1 MDWKKTFNR
10 GQWVIHG
17 ILALSVLFGTGST
30 ILALRLNHLQQ
41 TEEERTLKINSLISH
56 LRNDEVFDKIGR
68 LLSRAE
74 SDKANDKLR
83 LLSSKLVETEELLEI
98 KSSKEL
104 GVAMRTFHKLVN
116 NASGISNPGDALK
129 VLTQKVN
136 QLSSIAESQKYQN
149 VGVISDRMKTRLNQL
164 GPRNVGNSVQVS
176 YLESDVKRLETLIS
190 GSTLDETI
198 KSSLLARVKSME
210 NEVGLLV
217 NLNNHA
223 KDLKAHVT
231 QATLALTQWLL
242 DAEKKAGDF
251 KGMLDRKQNQLI
263 LLLSGLVG
271 FMITAWLGIAY
282 LFRWQKVR
290 IGEQVEAE
298 VKSVIEKGIMADQRF
313 MLDHYSERTREDVIK
328 LLDELKV
335 KLNLGTMLHDG
346 LPFAGC
352 MIDKNFR
359 LTWNNH
365 LFLEQF
371 YLSEEEVSSEA
382 FNWDYLRE
390 YLNLD
395 EDPVYQALVNKIAG
409 IYPVKVK
416 QDEFTPMQPYEM
428 YVTPITVNREDRVMV
443 FFYPLVAVRE
453 AIEEQVNLARETL
466 SRFVQLWN
474 DDELNQE
481 EKRLLEKDFQ
491 NNDLSD
497 LYLELNNLHER
508 TEGEKHECIQT
519 IRSLEE
525 ENSAYHAVIEEMKR
539 IEEERKGIIRKEF
552 NLAEELKH
560 SFIHSLERA
569 ESLLQINRTILQQ
582 NDELKAEA
590 FKMQQASVESAKK
603 NKETLETMGQLEGVR
618 NDYKKLKL
626 ELLEV
631 KAKLIMINSSL
642 FAQMPPLDDHQQ
654 KLANR
659 YKDELARLDFN
670 VVTFDKKLSQ
680 LDVLLA
686 KLQMMHEKNPTLQI
700 NFNFQTSQKDH
711 EMRDVLMEIQ
721 KALSSE
727 EGKIIHHF
735 KSLHGLMKNDLNK
748 THESNAASAGN
759 STETLLS

>member
-17 ILALSVLFGTGST
+17 IFILSVLMGIGST

-41 TEEERTLKINSLISH
+41 TEEERTVKINSLIH
-56 LRNDEVFDKIGR
+56 RLRNESDFEKIGK

-83 LLSSKLVETEELLEI
+83 VLAQKIVETEEILEI
-98 KSSKEL
+98 KSSNDL
-104 GVAMRTFHKLVN
+104 GLAMRTFHKLVN
-116 NASGISNPGDALK
+116 NASGISNPSDALK
-129 VLTQKVN
+129 VLSQKVN
-136 QLSSIAESQKYQN
+136 SLQEIADTKDYKN
-149 VGVISDRMKTRLNQL
+149 VGIISKRMLNRLENL
-164 GPRNVGNSVQVS
+164 NASNVGTSIQVS
-176 YLESDVKRLETLIS
+176 YLGSDAKRMETLVA
-190 GSTLDETI
+190 GSTLTEEE
-198 KSSLLARVKSME
+198 KNSLLSRIKSME
-210 NEVGLLV
+210 NELTLLN
-217 NLNNHA
+217 NLNSHA

-231 QATLALTQWLL
+231 KATLALTQWLL

-251 KGMLDRKQNQLI
+251 KGMLNRKQNQLI
-263 LLLSGLVG
+263 LLLAGMVA
-271 FMITAWLGIAY
+271 FMVCAWMGIAY

-290 IGEQVEAE
+290 IGEQVENE
-298 VKSVIEKGIMADQRF
+298 VKGVIEKGIMADQRF
-313 MLDHYSERTREDVIK
+313 MVDHYSDLTRDDIVR

-335 KLNLGTMLHDG
+335 KLNLGTMLHEG

-352 MIDKNFR
+352 MIDKNFK

-371 YLSEEEVSSEA
+371 YLSEEEVASEA

-395 EDPVYQALVNKIAG
+395 EDPVYQALVNKFAG

-443 FFYPLVAVRE
+443 FFYPLVAVKE

-466 SRFVQLWN
+466 ARFVQLWS
-474 DDELNQE
+474 DDELNE
-481 EKRLLEKDFQ
+481 EQKLLLEKDFQ
-491 NNDLSD
+491 NNDMDELYRVLID
-497 LYLELNNLHER
+497 LQER
-508 TEGEKHECIQT
+508 TEGEKDECIHT
-519 IRSLEE
+519 IRSLED
-525 ENSAYHAVIEEMKR
+525 ENANYHSVLEEMKR
-539 IEEERKGIIRKEF
+539 IEEERKSIIKQEF
-552 NLAEELKH
+552 SLAESLKEN
-560 SFIHSLERA
+560 FITSLERA
-569 ESLLQINRTILQQ
+569 ESLLQINRSVLQQ
-582 NDELKAEA
+582 NDDLKTEA
-590 FKMQQASVESAKK
+590 LKMQQASNEVTKK
-603 NKETLETMGQLEGVR
+603 TKETMEIMGQLEAVKV
-618 NDYKKLKL
+618 DYKKLKL

-642 FAQMPPLDDHQQ
+642 FAQMPPLDEHQQ

-686 KLQMMHEKNPTLQI
+686 KLQMMHEKNPSFQT
-700 NFNFQTSQKDH
+700 NFNFQTTQKDH
-711 EMRDVLMEIQ
+711 ELRDVLLSIQ
-721 KALSSE
+721 KALNAE
-727 EGKIIHHF
+727 EGKIIEHF
-735 KSLHGLMKNDLNK
+735 KSLHQLMRNDLGK
-748 THESNAASAGN
+748 THEANAATNATSEA
-759 STETLLS
+759 LLS